1 MRDTGSRREVVSF
14 LYNERKS
21 VMLDRYNLDEFTPM
35 ERVTILL
42 DSGLHLERP
51 DLTFL
56 TEEVSDPKERK
67 KGISSCH
74 TTLKYIPKRRGSDV
88 D

>member
-1 MRDTGSRREVVSF
+1 
-14 LYNERKS
+14 
-21 VMLDRYNLDEFTPM
+21 MLDRYNLDEFTPM

-67 KGISSCH
+67 ELTRVIQRSNISLSEGAQ
-74 TTLKYIPKRRGSDV
+74 TLIDAILKQG
-88 D
+88 

>member
-1 MRDTGSRREVVSF
+1 
-14 LYNERKS
+14 
-21 VMLDRYNLDEFTPM
+21 MLDRYNLDEFTPM

-67 KGISSCH
+67 KE
-74 TTLKYIPKRRGSDV
+74 RN
-88 D
+88 